1 MTLSEELSQIDTI
14 FIDTAPIIYYIEAN
28 PEFGPLTKE
37 VVGAFQ
43 SGTLTAF
50 ASVLTLVEVLPKPI
64 EAGQEDLARRFSN
77 FLRHGKNLSLVEISE
92 AIAEK
97 AGKLKGKFSSLR
109 TLDAIQVATALEVKA
124 EAFLTNDRKLKQIT
138 EIKIF
143 ILKDYLR

>member
-28 PEFGPLTKE
+28 PEFGPLIKE

-77 FLRHGKNLSLVEISE
+77 FLRHGKNLSLIGISE
-92 AIAEK
+92 GTAEK
-97 AGKLKGKFSSLR
+97 AGRLRGRYSSLKA
-109 TLDAIQVATALEVKA
+109 LDAIQIATALEVKA
-124 EAFLTNDRKLKQIT
+124 NAFLTNDKRLKQIT
-138 EIKIF
+138 DIKILV
-143 ILKDYLR
+143 LKDYL

>member
-37 VVGAFQ
+37 VVVAFQ

-77 FLRHGKNLSLVEISE
+77 FLRHGKNLSLIGISE
-92 AIAEK
+92 GTAEK
-97 AGKLKGKFSSLR
+97 AGRLRGRYPSLKA
-109 TLDAIQVATALEVKA
+109 LDAIQIATALEVKA
-124 EAFLTNDRKLKQIT
+124 NAFLTNDKRLKQIT
-138 EIKIF
+138 DIKI
-143 ILKDYLR
+143 IVLKDYL

>member
-37 VVGAFQ
+37 VVVAFQ

-77 FLRHGKNLSLVEISE
+77 FLRHGKNLSLIGISE
-92 AIAEK
+92 GTAEK
-97 AGKLKGKFSSLR
+97 AGRLRGRYPSLR
-109 TLDAIQVATALEVKA
+109 ALDAIQIATALEVKA
-124 EAFLTNDRKLKQIT
+124 NAFLTNDKRLKQIT
-138 EIKIF
+138 DIKI
-143 ILKDYLR
+143 IVLKDYL